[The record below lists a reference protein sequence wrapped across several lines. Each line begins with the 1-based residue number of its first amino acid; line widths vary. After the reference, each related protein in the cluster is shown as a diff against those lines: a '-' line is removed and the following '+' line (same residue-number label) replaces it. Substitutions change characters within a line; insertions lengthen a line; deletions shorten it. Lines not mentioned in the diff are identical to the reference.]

1 MTAQP
6 APSWGYPED
15 AAPRPRYSAS
25 GGGPGARAAE
35 QLYEATSGLPMRR
48 SWGEVPDELA
58 DYLEL
63 VYRAGEQALDLTRS
77 GPAEPWGK
85 AEDDGTCWVSFT
97 GGKDSVAAALR
108 AEQQGYRPR
117 LLHVRG
123 LNRGMMDEILY
134 AQALADFRG
143 WELHVRPVS
152 VSGKKAGLMELPTKN
167 QVSTLTIL
175 DAAQQHA
182 EEAGEPMAGVWSAGW
197 HGCDAQGGQGF
208 DYDFSDGDEA
218 IRLFGRYVDARWP
231 GTRYIGD
238 LWDTVEC
245 WARVADAGLLGYVKG
260 CVAPIRFKR
269 QWRERNEERWGPLLP
284 GRCGSCVKCAW
295 EQIAL
300 EELGILEP
308 RPEMRRAQEKF
319 ILRDFAHRASEPT
332 LEAAVEE
339 FCVPAAS
346 IEKWKR
352 EPGEWPEQAIPPW
365 APLPKGGGGR

>member
-1 MTAQP
+1 MP
-6 APSWGYPED
+6 DLHPED
-15 AAPRPRYSAS
+15 LAPRPKLSAP

-35 QLYEATSGLPMRR
+35 ELYEATSGLPLRR
-48 SWGEVPDELA
+48 SWGDQPSELCS
-58 DYLEL
+58 YLSL
-63 VYRAGEQALDLTRS
+63 IYSGGEGHPLDVWAT
-77 GPAEPWGK
+77 GPAEPW
-85 AEDDGTCWVSFT
+85 AQLEDDGSCWVSFT

-108 AEQQGYRPR
+108 AEEQGFRPK

-134 AQALADFRG
+134 ARAIAEHRG
-143 WELHVRPVS
+143 WELHVREIS
-152 VSGKKAGLMELPTKN
+152 VSGRKQGLMELPTKN
-167 QVSTLTIL
+167 QVSTLLLL
-175 DAAQQHA
+175 DF
-182 EEAGEPMAGVWSAGW
+182 AGSVGAGSHWTAGW

-218 IRLFGRYVDARWP
+218 IGRFGAYLRARFP
-231 GTRYIGD
+231 GTTYIGD

-245 WARVADAGLLGYVKG
+245 WARVADAGLLNFVKG

-269 QWRERNEERWGPLLP
+269 QWRERNEARWGPLLP

-308 RPEMRRAQEKF
+308 RPEMRKAQEKF
-319 ILRDFAHRASEPT
+319 ILRDFGPRASLPT

-339 FCVPAAS
+339 FCVPKES
-346 IEKWKR
+346 VEKWR
-352 EPGEWPEQAIPPW
+352 RPSHEWPEQAVPPW
-365 APLPKGGGGR
+365 APLPIGGGR